1 MKRFIMNMNFDT
13 SKTPAEVIKE
23 GAFEGTYFKDISS
36 GINGKLYR
44 KSWKKKY
51 VKKCLSELL
60 LLKLL

>member
-44 KSWKKKY
+44 KSWKKK
-51 VKKCLSELL
+51 KIC
-60 LLKLL
+60 